1 MADPLEDPADNS
13 PIPQAMLDASGVVG
27 TWIHDHWAGS
37 LALSAPLATLLG
49 LDPAAAA
56 AGVPLAD
63 FLDRTH
69 PEDRTRIESYLH
81 AVGEA
86 GGPLE
91 AEFRT
96 RGSGGA
102 GAKRAGERRLLMRG
116 RIERDAAG
124 RVGPGRGIAIDLT
137 ETVAAGQHQT
147 ERTVNRMAEHAIAL
161 RNLSEDLRR
170 PDLTARIEGLMLE
183 IGFELARH
191 LRDPASRPRH

>member
-1 MADPLEDPADNS
+1 MADPGADDP
-13 PIPQAMLDASGVVG
+13 PIPQAMLDAAGVVG
-27 TWIHDHWAGS
+27 SWVHDHWAGS

-63 FLDRTH
+63 FLDRAH
-69 PEDRTRIESYLH
+69 PEDRPRVESYLH
-81 AVGEA
+81 AVGET

-96 RGSGGA
+96 GT
-102 GAKRAGERRLLMRG
+102 GERRLLMRG

-124 RVGPGRGIAIDLT
+124 RVGQGRGIAVDLT
-137 ETVAAGQHQT
+137 ETAGPDQSA
-147 ERTVNRMAEHAIAL
+147 RIINRMAEHAIAL
-161 RNLSEDLRR
+161 RNLSEALRR
-170 PDLTARIEGLMLE
+170 PDLTARVEGLMLE

-191 LRDPASRPRH
+191 LGDPGSRPRH